1 MVINKHFDKVYMFT
15 GLIEA
20 VCTVRSVSRAAGTMR
35 LEVDLSGLA
44 EQPGIGESIA
54 INGVCLT
61 VARLAGGVAAFD
73 VSGETLAKSTL
84 AELKPS
90 WRVNVEPAVA
100 ASGRFGGHFVQGHV
114 DGTGEVLRI
123 AKAEQFANIR
133 FAAEGELLEQMVPKG
148 SVAVDG
154 ISLTIAEIDQSGFSV
169 AVIPETLRKTTLGAA
184 KTGNRVNI
192 ETDII
197 VKIVKR
203 QLGSI
208 LPQKELT
215 VERLSELGF

>member
-1 MVINKHFDKVYMFT
+1 MFT

-20 VCTVRSVSRAAGTMR
+20 VCRVKSVLRTAGTMR
-35 LEVDLSGLA
+35 LEVDLGDLA

-61 VARLAGGVAAFD
+61 VAKLAGGVATFD

-90 WRVNVEPAVA
+90 SPVNAEPAVA

-114 DGTGEVLRI
+114 DGTAEVLTI
-123 AKAEQFANIR
+123 AKAGQFANIR
-133 FAAEGELLEQMVPKG
+133 FAAEAELLEQMVPKG

-154 ISLTIAEIDQSGFSV
+154 ISLTIADIDQGSFSV

-184 KTGNRVNI
+184 KIGNRVNI

-197 VKIVKR
+197 VKIVKNH
-203 QLGSI
+203 LGRI
-208 LPQKELT
+208 LPQKGLT